1 MVKNTM
7 LRPYTPFDEIDQ
19 FFGRFGRG
27 VDSML
32 PTTTTQMAVDI
43 ASEDDAFVLTADL
56 PGFDREEI
64 ELTVDDSVVTISA
77 EHRHETDE
85 TDEGNDGS
93 AYLHR
98 ERRMTSVQRRLTLPE
113 SVDDEGVTAA
123 YHNGVLTVRLPKE
136 STVAIEGG
144 RRIDIE

>member
-1 MVKNTM
+1 MVKDTM
-7 LRPYTPFDEIDQ
+7 IRPHTPFDEIDQ

-27 VDSML
+27 FDSML
-32 PTTTTQMAVDI
+32 PTATTQMAVDV

-64 ELTVDDSVVTISA
+64 ELTVDDLVVTITA

-85 TDEGNDGS
+85 TDGHNDDG

-98 ERRMTSVQRRLTLPE
+98 ERRMASVQRRLTLPE
-113 SVDDEGVTAA
+113 SVDDEGTTAA

-136 STVAIEGG
+136 STVAIEDG
-144 RRIDIE
+144 RRIEIE